1 MCYNTCVR
9 KYGKIRHS
17 VDCPLFTHFGNGDP
31 IPFDWHRLDFAEKF
45 RLKQKFA
52 YKKARP
58 YVGGKQVAFQAYV
71 GRKLRDHLASF
82 GAVFEDVGVGAM
94 DEL

>member
-52 YKKARP
+52 RKKKSKIKTW
-58 YVGGKQVAFQAYV
+58 GN
-71 GRKLRDHLASF
+71 LRNVK
-82 GAVFEDVGVGAM
+82 VFSSSLDDVV
-94 DEL
+94 EL